1 MTNFLTS
8 CILIIDDV
16 LLLIIYFLL
25 DYFFYKNIKTENS
38 KTNTGLRYFNI
49 TLFLMTIFALN
60 CNIL

>member
-8 CILIIDDV
+8 CILMIDDV
-16 LLLIIYFLL
+16 LLLIIYFLF
-25 DYFFYKNIKTENS
+25 DYFFYKNKKTEKS
-38 KTNTGLRYFNI
+38 TTNTGLRYFNI